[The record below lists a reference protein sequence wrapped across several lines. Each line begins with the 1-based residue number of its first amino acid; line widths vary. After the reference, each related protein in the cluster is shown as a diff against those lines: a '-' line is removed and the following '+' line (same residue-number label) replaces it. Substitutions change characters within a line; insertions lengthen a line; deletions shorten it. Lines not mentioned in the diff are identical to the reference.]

1 MVNNITR
8 QVVNSTKSRASKIL
22 YRAAGYTPSR
32 ARRRNAAEV
41 TTTALKVVCLTI
53 VALTTS
59 IVLSMDLGE
68 PYSVRERSIFTNV
81 YFQAGA
87 TAAVSYVTT
96 SNVITTAIIVMLW
109 TSMKFWLHDSSGEY
123 KNTGDTNPTDYPMTP
138 YIVVMS
144 LCLAAALLLLFGV
157 PPPPP
162 LVQLVSFIT
171 SKFMPAQYAN
181 K

>member
-109 TSMKFWLHDSSGEY
+109 TSM
-123 KNTGDTNPTDYPMTP
+123 NPMTP

-144 LCLAAALLLLFGV
+144 LCLAAALLSLFGV
-157 PPPPP
+157 LPPPP

-171 SKFMPAQYAN
+171 SKFMPA
-181 K
+181 